1 MKQVRY
7 LVGAVGLAPL
17 VLAATG
23 TPPHV
28 GAGHAKKV
36 SLHPVVQAAACTGR
50 TEAYRA
56 VHSSYERF
64 WYTPTSSVTC
74 IGTVEYYDSSGSTGL
89 EMRVR
94 IWGAKLQYQNYVHGT
109 IEGNGVYFA
118 DGVHNYFG
126 GKFHDVEVC
135 VAAVFSGDKSLV
147 EAGPIC
153 ITVPG

>member
-17 VLAATG
+17 ALAATG
-23 TPPHV
+23 TPLHV
-28 GAGHAKKV
+28 GADHAKKV
-36 SLHPVVQAAACTGR
+36 SLHPITQATDCLGR

-56 VHSSYERF
+56 VRSSYERF
-64 WYTPTSSVTC
+64 WYTPNSSVTC
-74 IGTVEYYDSSGSTGL
+74 IGTVEYYDSSGSIGL
-89 EMRVR
+89 DMRVR
-94 IWGAKLQYQNYVHGT
+94 IWGPNLQYQNYVHGT

-118 DGVHNYFG
+118 DVVRNYFG
-126 GKFHDVEVC
+126 GDFHPVEVC
-135 VAAVFSGDKSLV
+135 VAAVLSGAKSLV